1 MAINTTLQGGK
12 YKIVKVLGQGG
23 FGITY
28 LAYRNYL
35 DDYVAIKEFF
45 FSKYCDRDETTS
57 HVTVGTKGNREL
69 VDLFK
74 VKFLKE
80 AKKTSKLRHPNI
92 VEILDCFEEN
102 ATVYYVME
110 YIEGGNLGDMVKLR
124 GTIPENEA
132 IGYIRQVGKALNF
145 IHEKFINHLDVKPSN
160 VINDNGRMVL
170 IDFGVSKQYDA
181 TTKKGTTDTPVGVS
195 HGYSPAEQ
203 YTQKGVQTFS
213 PESDVYAL
221 AATLYKLLTG
231 VTPPESVEIADG
243 LPVDELVKCKVSE
256 KTIAAMCNAMK
267 TRKDRTQSVSA
278 FLEQLPQSSDT
289 DQDEPLEV
297 DEETALVGVISENVS
312 TEGTLGSSHAKDPV
326 PPSKGKGR
334 KIAVGVAA
342 ALVAVALVVFVTMS
356 FIGGKEDAEPEFT
369 LVKDYEVMDNSGS
382 YHWWGR
388 LENDLPNG
396 HGTAV
401 YSEDDP
407 SGRKQF
413 KGGMKNGIKDCKS
426 GMLTYRN
433 GDYYEGSF
441 KNDDFDEG
449 TYYVVGSG
457 EKFVGTFNNNQ
468 PAKGSWYNVSSGK
481 VLQTL

>member
-1 MAINTTLQGGK
+1 MNNLAINTTLQGGK

-45 FSKYCDRDETTS
+45 FKEYCDRDETTS

-145 IHEKFINHLDVKPSN
+145 IHEKNINHLDVKPSN
-160 VINDNGRMVL
+160 VMNDNGRMVL

-203 YTQKGVQTFS
+203 YTKKGVQTFS

-267 TRKDRTQSVSA
+267 SKNARTQSVSA
-278 FLEQLPQSSDT
+278 FLEQLPQRSDT
-289 DQDEPLEV
+289 DQDEPLNF
-297 DEETALVGVISENVS
+297 DEKTVVILDPSQSNG
-312 TEGTLGSSHAKDPV
+312 EGG
-326 PPSKGKGR
+326 KGKGR
-334 KIAVGVAA
+334 KIAAGVAA
-342 ALVAVALVVFVTMS
+342 ALVAAVLAVFAIMS
-356 FIGGKEDAEPEFT
+356 IRGGEEDVEPEFT

-388 LENDLPNG
+388 MENDLPNG

-457 EKFVGTFNNNQ
+457 EKFVGTFKNHQ
-468 PAKGSWYNVSSGK
+468 PAKGSWYNISSGK
-481 VLQTL
+481 VLQTI